1 MNKVILMGRLTKN
14 PEVRYSNSDTPMA
27 IARYTLAVKRSRS
40 KSNESDADFINIVA
54 FGKNGEFTERNLIKG
69 QMVTIAGRVHQSSWE
84 DAEHVKHTVFEIV
97 AEEQQIAGSKLSH
110 SGPDSESDS
119 DNEVA
124 VTYIEEH

>member
-40 KSNESDADFINIVA
+40 KSNERDADFINIVA
-54 FGKNGEFTERNLIKG
+54 FGKNGEFTEKNFVKG
-69 QMVTIAGRVHQSSWE
+69 QMVTIAGRVHQSAWE

-97 AEEQQIAGSKLSH
+97 AEEQQIAGRKRAH
-110 SGPDSESDS
+110 FEADSENDS

-124 VTYIEEH
+124 VTHIEEI

>member
-54 FGKNGEFTERNLIKG
+54 FGKNGEFTERNFIKG

-110 SGPDSESDS
+110 SGSDSESES